1 MPYLENRYVRLQEYR
16 KINPKCFWHR
26 ESAEC

>member
-1 MPYLENRYVRLQEYR
+1 MPYLENRYVRLQYR